1 MKTIIKGLCWA
12 AAIILTAIGNALGLI
27 EDATARTLFIVL
39 PILAIIA
46 LGSAARCTSLQGRG

>member
-39 PILAIIA
+39 PILAIIT